1 MTRTHLQLF
10 SLLAVLAIGPAALAA
25 DPPRA
30 EARER
35 FARGL
40 ELFNQGDGGGALA
53 EFKEAYELAPHPL
66 VLFNLG
72 LVYVSLKRPV
82 AAVDTFDQLLSAPGD
97 LSQERLARAKQERQA
112 QAKRIGT
119 LEVSCNAAHASV
131 EVDGLPRGNL
141 KGTTSLRV
149 SSGPHLISVSA
160 RGHLPQRQEISVA
173 GGSSARLD
181 FTLEASEARPA
192 LLAIKTRLPGVEIRI
207 DDEKVGLTP
216 LASPVALAPGKHRV
230 VLQRAGYTTTSRE
243 VNVAAGATGELD
255 IEPTIDRPSLRS
267 LGGSLTLDVSEPEAV
282 VYINEESFGN
292 QQRLQL
298 PPGKHRLRVE
308 RAGFHSYQREF
319 EIRSAR
325 TTELSVPLDPTPNYR
340 ADYVSSASTQQ
351 TLGWVGVASGALV
364 AGGSVG
370 FVLWNQ
376 GQISDA
382 ESEFDRVADSFDSGG
397 ACDRNTGQD
406 SAGCREELRL
416 ALDDLDS
423 KRGRTK
429 FGWIGLGVGVAMS
442 GLGAYLLL
450 SGDDPDRYEPDL
462 EQDPYAKLPVLP
474 ALWVGQSAGGLS
486 LSGRF

>member
-1 MTRTHLQLF
+1 MIRKHLQLT
-10 SLLAVLAIGPAALAA
+10 SLLAVLAVCPAAHAA
-25 DPPRA
+25 DSPRT

-82 AAVDTFDQLLSAPGD
+82 EAVSTFDQLLSAPGD
-97 LSQERLARAKQERQA
+97 LSHERLARAKLARQS
-112 QAKRIGT
+112 QATRIGT
-119 LEVSCNAAHASV
+119 LEVRCNADHASV
-131 EVDGLPRGNL
+131 EVDGFPRGNF
-141 KGTTSLRV
+141 KGAITLRV

-160 RGHLPQRQEISVA
+160 QGHLPERQEISVA
-173 GGSSARLD
+173 GGSSERLD
-181 FTLEASEARPA
+181 FTLEPSEVRPA

-216 LASPVALAPGKHRV
+216 LASPVALAPGTHRV
-230 VLQRAGYTTTSRE
+230 VLRRAGYTTTSRE
-243 VNVAAGATGELD
+243 VNVAAGATGELN

-292 QQRLQL
+292 QQQIQL
-298 PPGKHRLRVE
+298 PPGTHRLRIE

-325 TTELSVPLDPTPNYR
+325 TTDLSVPLDPTPNYR
-340 ADYVSSASTQQ
+340 ADYVSSASTQR
-351 TLGWVGVASGALV
+351 TLGWVGVAGGALV

-376 GQISDA
+376 GEISDA

-397 ACDRNTGQD
+397 TCDRNIGLD
-406 SAGCREELRL
+406 GDACREELRL

-423 KRGRTK
+423 ERGRTK

-442 GLGAYLLL
+442 AVGVYLLL

-462 EQDPYAKLPVLP
+462 EQDPYAELPLLP
-474 ALWVGQSAGGLS
+474 ALWVDQSAGGFS
-486 LSGRF
+486 LSARF